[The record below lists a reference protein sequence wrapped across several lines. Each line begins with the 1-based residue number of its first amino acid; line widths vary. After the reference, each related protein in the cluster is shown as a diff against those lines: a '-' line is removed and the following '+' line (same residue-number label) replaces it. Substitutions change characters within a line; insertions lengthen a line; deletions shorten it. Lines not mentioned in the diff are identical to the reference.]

1 MQRSDQRTLDRAQG
15 GVIAGLGFAH
25 VPCTICVDGAIV
37 VVFYAPVTRR
47 LTFDVWNAVNLATQR
62 TDIVM
67 RMDYETQ
74 ADLH

>member
-1 MQRSDQRTLDRAQG
+1 MQRSDQRLLDRAQG

-25 VPCTICVDGAIV
+25 EPCTVCVDGAII
-37 VVFYAPVTRR
+37 VVFHAPVSRR
-47 LTFDVWNAVNLATQR
+47 MTFDVWNAVNLATQR

-67 RMDYETQ
+67 RIADEAQ